1 MNKCDISIRFCFLDE
16 QFTDEI
22 VDVLHQAAAETEVF
36 VDADEHICVTP
47 IHGNGNV
54 QLSYNGR
61 SFDDVIVPLPG
72 HDRDRGD
79 ENDDSGTDLVVSFST
94 RDHNGIKALI
104 LELVDS
110 AIQSR

>member
-1 MNKCDISIRFCFLDE
+1 MKQCDISIRFCFLDE

-22 VDVLHQAAAETEVF
+22 VDVLNQAAEKTELCL
-36 VDADEHICVTP
+36 DADEHVCVTQ

-61 SFDDVIVPLPG
+61 SFDDIIVPLPD
-72 HDRDRGD
+72 HDWDQGD
-79 ENDDSGTDLVVSFST
+79 ENGDSGTDLVVSFST
-94 RDHNGIKALI
+94 RDHSGIKALI